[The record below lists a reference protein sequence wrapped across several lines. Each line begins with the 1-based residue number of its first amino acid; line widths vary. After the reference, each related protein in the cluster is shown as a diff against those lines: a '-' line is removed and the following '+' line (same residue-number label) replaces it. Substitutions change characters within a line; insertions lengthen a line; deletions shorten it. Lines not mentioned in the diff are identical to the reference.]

1 MNRKRNVSSVT
12 NNIANGVVSW
22 SVLPRTTVPD
32 AELFPS
38 ESNEFLTFG
47 GMAFKTILFVFFF
60 FKSFIPIM
68 FHLLLVFNLGKSQ
81 AKDVATFERRTQL
94 RQYDPSGESI
104 SPLVNIVAKTIINED
119 GNITEQH
126 MPYNKKRYI

>member
-38 ESNEFLTFG
+38 ESNEFLTSG
-47 GMAFKTILFVFFF
+47 VMIFKTILFIFF
-60 FKSFIPIM
+60 FKIFYSNNFSLIISF
-68 FHLLLVFNLGKSQ
+68 
-81 AKDVATFERRTQL
+81 
-94 RQYDPSGESI
+94 
-104 SPLVNIVAKTIINED
+104 
-119 GNITEQH
+119 
-126 MPYNKKRYI
+126 

>member
-1 MNRKRNVSSVT
+1 MESAYYARLRRRLILREKRNKNSSTNFNRRSTTKFRLNRRMIMNRKRNVSSVT
-12 NNIANGVVSW
+12 TNIANGVVSW

-60 FKSFIPIM
+60 LN
-68 FHLLLVFNLGKSQ
+68 LLFQ
-81 AKDVATFERRTQL
+81 
-94 RQYDPSGESI
+94 
-104 SPLVNIVAKTIINED
+104 
-119 GNITEQH
+119 
-126 MPYNKKRYI
+126 